1 MKPFVH
7 LHLHTEYSL
16 LDGFAKTDD
25 LFQTLK
31 KRGMDA
37 VAITDHGTMF
47 GVVDFYKKARAAGIK
62 PIIGC
67 EVYTTESSRFD
78 RQIRDESRIGH
89 LVLLVKNETGYRN
102 LIKLV
107 SEGFTTGFYYKPR
120 IDYELL
126 ENHAEGLIILSACLA
141 GDIQRHL
148 LFDEGEKARA
158 LAQRLKEIADPDSFF
173 LEIQDHGLGEQKK
186 VNRGLVRLSEALQ
199 IPLVGTNDVH
209 YLEREDAYVHDALLC
224 IQTGK
229 RMTEK
234 DRMRFP
240 NDQFYL
246 KSSEEMADLLAPFEG
261 AYENT
266 IKIAEACAFDFDF
279 NAMHLPKF
287 EVPRE
292 TTSAEMLR
300 KLCTEGL
307 EKRYDPVMGE
317 HRERLDEEL
326 RVIGDMGYEDYFL
339 IVWDFIRF
347 ARSQGISVGPG
358 RGSVGGSLV
367 AYCLRIT
374 DVDPIRY
381 DLIFERFLNPERVT
395 MPDIDIDF
403 QDDRRQEVIDY
414 VIDKYGEDHVAQIIT
429 FGTMAARAA
438 IRDVG
443 RVMDLPYGQ
452 VDRIA
457 KEVPFALGITLDRA
471 LEINTRLQKLYEE
484 KEPVRGL
491 IDISRSVEGMPRHAS
506 THAAGVVIAKEPVD
520 HHVPLYLHD
529 GIVSTQFSMNVLEE
543 LGLLKM
549 DFLGLRNL
557 TVIQHTLRIVE
568 ETEGARID
576 LEQLPLDDVAT
587 YELIGRGD
595 TLGVFQLESAGMI
608 RFMKE
613 LRPERFEDIIAG
625 ISLYRPGPMESIP
638 TYLENRHH
646 PESVHYAHPLLE
658 PILKVTHG
666 ILVYQEQVMR
676 MVRDL
681 AGYSYGRS
689 DLVRRAMSKKK
700 SEVMAREREIF
711 LNGQTD
717 KEGRVIVDGCLRRGV
732 PRDVANALYDDMMA
746 FARYAFNKSHAAG
759 YAMIA
764 YQTAYLKAHHPVA
777 FMAALM
783 TSVMGSHGKLGQYI
797 QNCRFLGIEIR
808 RPCINH
814 SFADFSVEEG
824 AIRYGL
830 AAIKNVGK
838 GVIGGLVT
846 ERERKGPFRD
856 FFDFIERLEVKDLN
870 RKAVESMIKA
880 GAFDF
885 SGAKRSQLLAIYQKA
900 LDDVYNVRRRNAKGQ
915 LSLFTASDVA
925 DDLAISLPEIPEMN
939 QQYLLSFEKE
949 MLGVYISGHPLEGRR
964 ELIESVVTMTHVQL
978 KESAEEGTVAD
989 RTRFTAAGLVTEV
1002 REQTTKNR
1010 RLMAYA
1016 TLEDLSDT
1024 LDLLLFPQTYQKF
1037 VSLVE
1042 KDAQLV
1048 VTGQLDINENNPP
1061 KLIVDSILP
1070 LDEVSVQGLSRKR
1083 TENKKTRRLYLRID
1097 GFDPGALSRYRELTR
1112 QHRGKTPVVV
1122 YDKAAGRRF
1131 DLKREDGVRLD
1142 RQLLE
1147 RLRATYGADA
1157 VKVK

>member
-1 MKPFVH
+1 VKPFVH

-16 LDGFAKTDD
+16 LDGFSKTDE
-25 LFQTLK
+25 LFETLK
-31 KRGMDA
+31 KRGMES

-67 EVYTTESSRFD
+67 EVYTTEGSRFD

-148 LFDEGEKARA
+148 LFDEVEKARA
-158 LAQRLKEIADPDSFF
+158 LAQRLQVIADPECFY

-186 VNRGLVRLSEALQ
+186 VNQGLVRLSKELG

-209 YLEREDAYVHDALLC
+209 YLERSDAYVHDALLC

-246 KSSEEMADLLAPFEG
+246 KSSEEMAEVLAPFEG

-266 IKIAEACAFDFDF
+266 LKIAEACAFDFDF

-287 EVPRE
+287 EVPKD
-292 TTSAEMLR
+292 TTSGAMLR
-300 KLCTEGL
+300 RLCEQGL
-307 EKRYDPVMGE
+307 EQRYDAITPE
-317 HRERLDEEL
+317 HRERLEEEL
-326 RVIGDMGYEDYFL
+326 RVIGSMGYEDYFL

-347 ARSQGISVGPG
+347 ARSRGISVGPG

-381 DLIFERFLNPERVT
+381 DLIFERFLNPERIT

-414 VIDKYGEDHVAQIIT
+414 VIEKYGDDHVAQIIT

-457 KEVPFALGITLDRA
+457 KEVPFALGMTLDRA
-471 LEINTRLQKLYEE
+471 LEINGRLKKLYEE

-506 THAAGVVIAKEPVD
+506 THAAGVVIAREPVD

-529 GIVSTQFSMNVLEE
+529 GSVSTQFSMNVLEE

-557 TVIQHTLRIVE
+557 TVIQHTLRLVE
-568 ETEGARID
+568 ETEGWSID
-576 LEQLPLDDVAT
+576 LETLPLDDPAT
-587 YELIGRGD
+587 YALIGRGD

-646 PESVHYAHPLLE
+646 PEKVRYAHPMLE

-711 LNGQTD
+711 LHGQTD
-717 KEGRVIVDGCLRRGV
+717 ENGRVVVDGCLRRGV
-732 PRDVANALYDDMMA
+732 PLQVANALYDDMMA
-746 FARYAFNKSHAAG
+746 FAKYAFNKSHAAG

-764 YQTAYLKAHHPVA
+764 YQTAYLKTHHPVA

-797 QNCRFLGIEIR
+797 QNCRAMGIEIR
-808 RPCINH
+808 RPCVNH
-814 SFADFSVEEG
+814 SYADFSVESG

-838 GVIGGLVT
+838 GVIAGLVK
-846 ERERKGPFRD
+846 EREKKGDFRD
-856 FFDFIERLEVKDLN
+856 FFDFIERLDVKDLN
-870 RKAVESMIKA
+870 RKAIESMIKA

-885 SGAKRSQLLAIYQKA
+885 SGAKRSQLLAVYQKA

-915 LSLFTASDVA
+915 LSLFTASEVA

-949 MLGVYISGHPLEGRR
+949 MLGVYISGHPLEGKRDLV
-964 ELIESVVTMTHVQL
+964 ETVATMTHVQL
-978 KESAEEGTVAD
+978 KESAEEGTVSD

-1024 LDLLLFPQTYQKF
+1024 LDLLLFPQTYQKY
-1037 VSLVE
+1037 VTLIE
-1042 KDAQLV
+1042 KDAQLI
-1048 VTGQLDINENNPP
+1048 VTGQLDINENTPP
-1061 KLIVDSILP
+1061 KLIVDTVLP
-1070 LDEVSVQGLSRKR
+1070 LDEVSVQSLGKKR
-1083 TENKKTRRLYLRID
+1083 TVNRKSRRLYLRID
-1097 GFDPGALSRYRELTR
+1097 GFDPEALARLRSLVSDHKGT
-1112 QHRGKTPVVV
+1112 TPVTV
-1122 YDKAAGRRF
+1122 YDKRAGKRF
-1131 DLKREDGVRLD
+1131 DLKKEDGVRLD
-1142 RQLLE
+1142 RQLVE
-1147 RLRATYGADA
+1147 KLRAVYGADA